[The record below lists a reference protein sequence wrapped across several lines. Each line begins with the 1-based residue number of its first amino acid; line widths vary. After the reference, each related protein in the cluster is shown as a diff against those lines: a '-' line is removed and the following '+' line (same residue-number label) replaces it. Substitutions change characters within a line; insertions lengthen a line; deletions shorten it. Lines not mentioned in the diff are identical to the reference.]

1 MLHEIEHAQTLDL
14 AKVGA
19 RLLPAIA
26 SDAPM
31 FDASHATS
39 HAALQTA
46 RQHLEATLN
55 HNEEWRALQQ
65 LLARED
71 AGEWFDVI
79 EGDVLRD
86 RLARSLVAEPAF
98 MAWQFVDAA
107 LACLDAA
114 NQATV
119 APCPASDDAHALA
132 SAIEATAIAVPAPK
146 PVAAIASARAEIGL
160 AKRIPTLEAHTGR
173 SVAVPDGSRANAT
186 HSRTAAT
193 AQYNAD
199 EPTNTAETRFE
210 REAIGVEEADVK
222 IVVRRPSK
230 PLIEARLP
238 PSPFDDRATERG
250 GRLPRASR
258 ATAVKWAD
266 AAGDSAHEFRP
277 VGSALDEA
285 HVAIIVTGSQTEAQS
300 RAARR
305 ALGVAPDRE
314 QQMRRF
320 FNALSGE

>member
-1 MLHEIEHAQTLDL
+1 MLHEIEHAQTLD
-14 AKVGA
+14 ATMDGA
-19 RLLPAIA
+19 RRLPAIA
-26 SDAPM
+26 SDVSIC
-31 FDASHATS
+31 DASHARS

-46 RQHLEATLN
+46 LQHLETTLN

-65 LLARED
+65 LIARED

-79 EGDVLRD
+79 ESDVLRD

-114 NQATV
+114 DQATV
-119 APCPASDDAHALA
+119 ATRAASLDAHAPA
-132 SAIEATAIAVPAPK
+132 AEATAIAVPTAT
-146 PVAAIASARAEIGL
+146 PVAAIAGRAEIGL
-160 AKRIPTLEAHTGR
+160 AMRIPTLEPHMGR
-173 SVAVPDGSRANAT
+173 SVAVRDQPSANAAP
-186 HSRTAAT
+186 SRNAAT
-193 AQYNAD
+193 AQYNHI
-199 EPTNTAETRFE
+199 EPAHMAETRFE
-210 REAIGVEEADVK
+210 REAIGIEEADVK

-238 PSPFDDRATERG
+238 PSPFDERATERG

-266 AAGDSAHEFRP
+266 AADDSAHEFRP